1 MNSAA
6 TSTICGDETVVRVLH
21 RDWFVDDELQIFAFA
36 LRQNETYI
44 SVNRPIIESFDDDI
58 SDFITKHPDYLFSE
72 ESKTYKRAALN
83 VGELRTISVIL
94 GQQTLDVGVEVEPR
108 DVHYKSHAGIFTR
121 LAGENIKGGQQ
132 KEVPIDDDTTLPIAA
147 IFQKVQH
154 KLLSLATIEQRT
166 I

>member
-1 MNSAA
+1 MNSAQ
-6 TSTICGDETVVRVLH
+6 TSTISDDETVVRVLH

-36 LRQNETYI
+36 LRQDETYI

-58 SDFITKHPDYLFSE
+58 SDFIANHPEYLVSDDAN
-72 ESKTYKRAALN
+72 TYKRAALN
-83 VGELRTISVIL
+83 VGELRNISVVL
-94 GQQTLDVGVEVEPR
+94 GQQALNVAVEVEPR
-108 DVHYKSHAGIFTR
+108 DGHYKSHAGIFTR
-121 LAGENIKGGQQ
+121 LAGKNIKGGQQ

-154 KLLSLATIEQRT
+154 KLLSLATIEQSV

>member
-1 MNSAA
+1 MNSA
-6 TSTICGDETVVRVLH
+6 STISSDETVVRVLN

-58 SDFITKHPDYLFSE
+58 SDFITKHPEYLVSDE
-72 ESKTYKRAALN
+72 TNAYKRASLN
-83 VGELRTISVIL
+83 VGELRTISVAL
-94 GQQTLDVGVEVEPR
+94 GQQVLDVVVEVEPR
-108 DVHYKSHAGIFTR
+108 DAHYKSHAGIFTR
-121 LAGENIKGGQQ
+121 LAGKNIKGGQQ
-132 KEVPIDDDTTLPIAA
+132 KEVPIDDDTTLPIGA